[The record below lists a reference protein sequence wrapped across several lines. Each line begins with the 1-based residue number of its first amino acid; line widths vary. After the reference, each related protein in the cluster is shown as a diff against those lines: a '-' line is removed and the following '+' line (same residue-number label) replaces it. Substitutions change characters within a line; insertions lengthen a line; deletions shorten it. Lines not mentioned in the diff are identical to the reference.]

1 MSETYFLSSVFVSSE
16 DGRQSVLLRNFFS
29 YRLFMANRVVRVE
42 NKVLVGVGG
51 LTINT
56 CL

>member
-1 MSETYFLSSVFVSSE
+1 
-16 DGRQSVLLRNFFS
+16 
-29 YRLFMANRVVRVE
+29 MANRVVRVE

-56 CL
+56 CLFCKQENSAFSEHT